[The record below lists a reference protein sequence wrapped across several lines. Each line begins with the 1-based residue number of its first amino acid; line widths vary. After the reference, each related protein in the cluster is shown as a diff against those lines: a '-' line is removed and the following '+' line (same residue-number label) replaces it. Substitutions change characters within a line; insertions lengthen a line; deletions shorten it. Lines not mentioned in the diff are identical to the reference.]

1 MLKKSNSQQIWIDAK
16 RKYHLSE
23 ATIQVA
29 KKLGLNPK
37 KFGSIAN
44 HKQEIWKEPLA
55 DFIKTLYEK
64 RFGDSDG

>member
-1 MLKKSNSQQIWIDAK
+1 MVKKSNAQQIWIDAK

-23 ATIQVA
+23 ATIQMA
-29 KKLGLNPK
+29 KELGLNPK

-44 HKQEIWKEPLA
+44 HKQERWKEPLA

-64 RFGDSDG
+64 RFSNLIR

>member
-1 MLKKSNSQQIWIDAK
+1 MVKKSNSQQIWIEAK

-23 ATIQVA
+23 KTIQMA
-29 KKLGLNPK
+29 KNLGLNPK

-44 HKQEIWKEPLA
+44 HKQEIWKESLT

-64 RFGDSDG
+64 RFGNSDS